1 MTMTPKFIPVVLV
14 LLPDTCKY
22 KRIFHHI
29 IPECNDFYSMED
41 EDQGS
46 YLPGWKG
53 KPLLPPQNR
62 SVTLVPTPSEKPQV
76 KGPWDYQSG
85 DELKTYPYWGYK
97 ATYSAGGR
105 ALIGSVLGKGGEVS
119 GGGEV
124 EN

>member
-1 MTMTPKFIPVVLV
+1 MLIVFVA
-14 LLPDTCKY
+14 DTCEY

-29 IPECNDFYSMED
+29 IPQCNDFYSMED
-41 EDQGS
+41 EDHGS

-53 KPLLPPQNR
+53 KPLVPPKNG
-62 SVTLVPTPSEKPQV
+62 SVTPVPTPSKTSQV

-105 ALIGSVLGKGGEVS
+105 ALIRSVVSKRRGSLG
-119 GGGEV
+119 
-124 EN
+124 